1 MSNEL
6 YHHGILGMKWGI
18 RRYQNADGT
27 LTPKGKKRYD
37 KLEKKYND
45 DSPRAKK
52 LAQKY
57 NDDSPRVQKLAQKY
71 ADGSPRM
78 KKLER
83 KYANDSPYMKKLER
97 KYGNDSPRFKKLERK
112 CAKYITNGMI
122 IANNNEM
129 MNMTIQQMNHRAT
142 ENAIRQANYM
152 VIQQT
157 NRIAMNAAM
166 HAAMHATMHSI
177 NMMHH
182 Y

>member
-1 MSNEL
+1 MEVKNMSNEL

-45 DSPRAKK
+45 DSPRVKK

-71 ADGSPRM
+71 ADGSPR
-78 KKLER
+78 
-83 KYANDSPYMKKLER
+83 MKKLER

-166 HAAMHATMHSI
+166 NAAMHATMHSI